1 MPICVESCPEK
12 INLAETSV
20 LYENMMAID
29 TNLKGLAKA
38 QKHKIVERRHLE
50 EANNITVGM
59 FEKKLHP
66 MHEVLQQQQESL
78 DSQSLVL
85 QKQQDSL
92 DSQSLV
98 LQKQQDSLDSQS
110 VALQQLHAALEK
122 QSAMIAMLAK
132 KLETQQQVEK
142 KKENDDEED
151 DDTKEGM

>member
-92 DSQSLV
+92 DSQS
-98 LQKQQDSLDSQS
+98 